1 ARASNTLEGLIMD
14 KDDTEPIPHKHRG
27 LRPPWKP
34 GESGNPAG
42 RPKGSRNKLS
52 EEFVAEVYADWCEHG
67 ASAIKT
73 VRETRPEVY
82 MKVVASLLPRQ
93 VQAEVTGPTHE
104 ERVAELAERLAKL
117 DAERAK
123 SGGE

>member
-1 ARASNTLEGLIMD
+1 MRQHGDAESTLPE
-14 KDDTEPIPHKHRG
+14 HRG

-67 ASAIKT
+67 AAAIKT
-73 VRETRPEVY
+73 VRETRPDVY
-82 MKVVASLLPRQ
+82 VKVVASLLPRQ

-104 ERVAELAERLAKL
+104 ERVADLVERLAEL
-117 DAERAK
+117 DATQALLR
-123 SGGE
+123 